1 MAKSPGA
8 LGDGRHQKEMDVR
21 TLNKLLGVSFFGLVL
36 VIMASLV
43 TTADAFCG
51 FYVAKADTTLFNK
64 ASKVAIARHDNKT
77 VITMANDYQGDPK
90 EFALVVPVPTVLDRD
105 QIHVTEPAIIDHLDA
120 YTAPRLVEYFDHDPC
135 QRVVY
140 DMMARNAAPIGQ
152 AGRRDDNAATLG
164 VTIEAQYTVGEYDIL
179 ILSAQ
184 ESSGLET
191 WLIQN
196 GYKIPAGASPVIG
209 SYLDKGMKFFVAK
222 VNLKEHAKH
231 GATYLRP
238 LQIAFESDNFMLP
251 IRLGTINA
259 NGPQELFLFMLT
271 RNGRVETANYQ
282 TRKLPSDVA
291 VPLFVKG
298 EFGDFYRALFAHQ
311 VDKDQMKHVYLEYA
325 WDMGW
330 CDPCAA
336 DPLSVVELRELGV
349 FWQGEVANRGSKRQ
363 ARDVFVTRLHV
374 RYTADT
380 FPRDF
385 VFRETNDRTNFQGRY
400 ILRHPWKG
408 DRSQCE
414 AAEQYFA
421 SLPQRFEAEAQNL
434 ASLTGWEI
442 TTIREKMAL
451 HGQSG
456 ESKPLK
462 KLKWYQRLW
471 KK

>member
-1 MAKSPGA
+1 M
-8 LGDGRHQKEMDVR
+8 R
-21 TLNKLLGVSFFGLVL
+21 TLSRMTGLFFPGLVL
-36 VIMASLV
+36 VTMSFLV

-51 FYVAKADTTLFNK
+51 FYVAKADTKLFNK

-90 EFALVVPVPTVLDRD
+90 EFAMVIPVPTVLDRD

-120 YTAPRLVEYFDHDPC
+120 YTAPRLVEYFDRDPC
-135 QRVVY
+135 VRYYPMAAVKSDRVQES
-140 DMMARNAAPIGQ
+140 AQSRRGKAA
-152 AGRRDDNAATLG
+152 ALG

-184 ESSGLET
+184 ESTGLET

-222 VNLKEHAKH
+222 VNLKEHSKQ
-231 GATYLRP
+231 GTTYLRP

-259 NGPQELFLFMLT
+259 NGPQELFIFMLT
-271 RNGRVETANYQ
+271 KNGRVETVNYQ
-282 TRKLPSDVA
+282 TRKLPSNMD
-291 VPLFVKG
+291 VPLFVKT
-298 EFGDFYRALFAHQ
+298 EFGDFYRALFNHQ
-311 VDKDQMKHVYLEYA
+311 VDKDQMKRVYLEYA

-336 DPLSVVELRELGV
+336 DPLSVAELRELGV
-349 FWQGEVANRGSKRQ
+349 FWQGEVANRGSKSL

-380 FPRDF
+380 FPNDF
-385 VFRETNDRTNFQGRY
+385 QFRETRDRTNFQGRY

-408 DRSQCE
+408 ELSQCE

-421 SLPQRFEAEAQNL
+421 NLPQRFESEAQTL

-442 TTIREKMAL
+442 AKIREKMASN
-451 HGQSG
+451 GQSFEG
-456 ESKPLK
+456 KPAQ
-462 KLKWYQRLW
+462 KLKWCQRLW

>member
-1 MAKSPGA
+1 MPTLSKLRLA
-8 LGDGRHQKEMDVR
+8 LF
-21 TLNKLLGVSFFGLVL
+21 LGLVL
-36 VIMASLV
+36 ICVASLV

-51 FYVAKADTTLFNK
+51 FYVAKADTKLFNK
-64 ASKVAIARHDNKT
+64 ASKVIIARHGDKT

-120 YTAPRLVEYFDHDPC
+120 YTAPRLVEYFDRDPC
-135 QRVVY
+135 RRVV
-140 DMMARNAAPIGQ
+140 DEIMSQNAAPAGQ
-152 AGRRDDNAATLG
+152 VWRRDINASALG

-179 ILSAQ
+179 ILSAK

-222 VNLKEHAKH
+222 VNLKEHAKQ

-238 LQIAFESDNFMLP
+238 LQIAFESDHFMLP
-251 IRLGTINA
+251 LRLGTVNA
-259 NGPQELFLFMLT
+259 NGPQELFIFTLT

-298 EFGDFYRALFAHQ
+298 EFGDFYRVLFDHQ
-311 VDKDQMKHVYLEYA
+311 VAKDQMQHVYLEYA

-336 DPLSVVELRELGV
+336 DPLSVAELRELGV

-374 RYTADT
+374 RYTAET
-380 FPRDF
+380 FPQDF
-385 VFRETNDRTNFQGRY
+385 QFRETGDRTNFQGRY

-414 AAEQYFA
+414 AAEKYFA
-421 SLPQRFEAEAQNL
+421 NLPQRFEAEAQNL
-434 ASLTGWEI
+434 ARLTGWEI
-442 TTIREKMAL
+442 TTIREKMASN
-451 HGQSG
+451 GQSV
-456 ESKPLK
+456 ERKPVK
-462 KLKWYQRLW
+462 KLKWYQKLW

>member
-1 MAKSPGA
+1 MVKSPGVI
-8 LGDGRHQKEMDVR
+8 GFGCYQKELAMR
-21 TLNKLLGVSFFGLVL
+21 TLSKRIGVFFLGLMLVG
-36 VIMASLV
+36 VTSLV

-51 FYVAKADTTLFNK
+51 FYVAKADTKLFNK
-64 ASKVAIARHDNKT
+64 ASKVAITRHDNKT
-77 VITMANDYQGDPK
+77 VITMANDYQGDPS

-120 YTAPRLVEYFDHDPC
+120 YTAPRLVEYFDPDPC
-135 QRVVY
+135 QRY
-140 DMMARNAAPIGQ
+140 YPAAALKSDMVQENTRSEREKAA
-152 AGRRDDNAATLG
+152 ALG

-196 GYKIPAGASPVIG
+196 GYKIPDGASPVIG
-209 SYLDKGMKFFVAK
+209 SYLDMGMKFFVAK
-222 VNLKEHAKH
+222 VNLKEHSKQ
-231 GATYLRP
+231 GTTYLRP

-259 NGPQELFLFMLT
+259 NGPQELFIFMLT
-271 RNGRVETANYQ
+271 KNGRVETANYQ
-282 TRKLPSDVA
+282 TQKLPSNMEI
-291 VPLFVKG
+291 PFFVKD
-298 EFGDFYRALFAHQ
+298 EFGDFYRALFDHQ
-311 VDKDQMKHVYLEYA
+311 VNKDEMQRVYLEYA

-336 DPLSVVELRELGV
+336 NPLSVAELRELGV
-349 FWQGEVANRGSKRQ
+349 FWQGEVENSRAKSQ

-380 FPRDF
+380 FPDDF
-385 VFRETNDRTNFQGRY
+385 QFRETNDRSNFQGRY

-408 DRSQCE
+408 ERSQCE

-421 SLPQRFEAEAQNL
+421 SLPQRFETEAQNL
-434 ASLTGWEI
+434 ASLTGWDVTEI
-442 TTIREKMAL
+442 RQKMSSN
-451 HGQSG
+451 GQAFG
-456 ESKPLK
+456 DKPK
-462 KLKWYQRLW
+462 KVKWYQRLW